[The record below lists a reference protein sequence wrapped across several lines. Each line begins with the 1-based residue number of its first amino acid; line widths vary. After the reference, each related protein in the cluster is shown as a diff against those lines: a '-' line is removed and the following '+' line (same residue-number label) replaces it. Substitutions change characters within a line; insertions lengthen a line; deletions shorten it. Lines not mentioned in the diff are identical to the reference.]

1 MLDWLI
7 GRTAD
12 RRFKVWLFKGSAQQ
26 DTAHAPHKQ
35 HPWWQVMCLTGVDYF
50 STLGYQPGIAF
61 LAAQALSPIATMIL
75 VLLTLF
81 GALPI
86 YNRVAE
92 ESPHGEGS
100 ISMLEH
106 QLSRW
111 KGKLFVLVLL
121 GFVATD
127 FVITITLSAADA
139 TAHLIENPF
148 APEMLKHQIGVTLV
162 LIAFLGVIFLRGFKE
177 AIGIAV
183 GLVGVYLLLNSVVIS
198 FGLYQLATHPS
209 HFPEWKQALF
219 THPNVHGNVWLIF
232 GVSLFLFPKLALG
245 LSGFETGVAVMPL
258 VKGDTDL
265 SEGDWANIQSTRTGV
280 EEPRSRQLLRGRIR
294 NAKKLLRTAA
304 IIMSILLI
312 TSSFVT
318 SILIPAE
325 KFAEGGEANGR
336 AIAYLAHEF
345 FGNIFGTVYDLS
357 TITILWFAGA
367 SAMAGLLSIV
377 PRYLPRYGMAPEW
390 ARATRP
396 LVIVIIAIAFAVT
409 LIFKADVNAQG
420 GAYATGVLV
429 LMTSAAIA
437 VTLAA
442 RRKQGKGWYPY
453 LAIAVVFV
461 YTTIQNIHER
471 PEGIK
476 IASFFI
482 LTIIL
487 ASLFSRV
494 YRSTELR
501 VERIELDDKA
511 RQFIKDAAK
520 GTIRIITNRKDTGDA
535 DEYARKE
542 HEKRTSNH
550 IPNGEP
556 ILFFEVTPGDA
567 SEFSGTLSIRGETV
581 DTYRILRTE
590 SPAVPNAIAAFLLY
604 LRDEMGKLP
613 HVYFGWSEGNPISYM
628 LKYIAFGEGD
638 TAPVTHEVL
647 RQAERD
653 SNRRPIVHVGG

>member
-1 MLDWLI
+1 
-7 GRTAD
+7 
-12 RRFKVWLFKGSAQQ
+12 
-26 DTAHAPHKQ
+26 
-35 HPWWQVMCLTGVDYF
+35 MCLTGVDYF

-61 LAAQALSPIATMIL
+61 LAAQALSPIATFIL

-162 LIAFLGVIFLRGFKE
+162 LIAVLGVIFLRGFKE

-442 RRKQGKGWYPY
+442 RRKQGQG
-453 LAIAVVFV
+453 
-461 YTTIQNIHER
+461 
-471 PEGIK
+471 
-476 IASFFI
+476 S
-482 LTIIL
+482 
-487 ASLFSRV
+487 
-494 YRSTELR
+494 
-501 VERIELDDKA
+501 
-511 RQFIKDAAK
+511 
-520 GTIRIITNRKDTGDA
+520 
-535 DEYARKE
+535 
-542 HEKRTSNH
+542 
-550 IPNGEP
+550 
-556 ILFFEVTPGDA
+556 
-567 SEFSGTLSIRGETV
+567 
-581 DTYRILRTE
+581 
-590 SPAVPNAIAAFLLY
+590 
-604 LRDEMGKLP
+604 
-613 HVYFGWSEGNPISYM
+613 
-628 LKYIAFGEGD
+628 
-638 TAPVTHEVL
+638 
-647 RQAERD
+647 
-653 SNRRPIVHVGG
+653 